1 MHQHVYHTEDNLERM
16 SQDAVRS
23 TLAISC
29 DDLRFYDY
37 ICWQHVIDSLN
48 TGEQPLLEAST
59 ELKTLLKSCDKEKL
73 KLLCSG
79 SVASFTI
86 SPKNSLR
93 QCSIPQSLM
102 RSYVLQHKFT
112 ATHKGSEY
120 ATQVYGI
127 SHSESTTLT
136 RISGFLDNIRTEQYT
151 LTLRCSEKTVISLLK
166 LSGEEEVTQAKMRK
180 IQESL
185 SHESSI
191 QPDCTELEMA
201 GQYDTS
207 IEGRANEDLA
217 KKLAARKMLV
227 QGFSANTVS
236 VELGLSARQCRTVA
250 AQARSANYLEHVNST
265 STKSSKS
272 VTGIL
277 RTNDTCANA
286 SILMRAYASLGGP
299 GAQEST
305 QIRHIVTAY
314 TLYCAIRHDVY
325 GLAERSHKS
334 RFTIQDAWIL
344 AVDYRSRRSYLTTCR
359 SCASQILRSTIQK
372 QVGCECPFCD

>member
-1 MHQHVYHTEDNLERM
+1 MNQHVYHTEDHLERM

-23 TLAISC
+23 VLATSC

-37 ICWQHVIDSLN
+37 ICWQHVIDSLSAAS
-48 TGEQPLLEAST
+48 QPLIEMSS
-59 ELKTLLKSCDKEKL
+59 ELKNLLKSCDKEKL

-86 SPKNSLR
+86 APKNCLR
-93 QCSIPQSLM
+93 QSSIPQSLM
-102 RSYVLQHKFT
+102 RSYVLQHKYT
-112 ATHKGSEY
+112 ATHKGCEY

-127 SHSESTTLT
+127 SHTESTTLT

-151 LTLRCSEKTVISLLK
+151 LILRCSERAIISLLK
-166 LSGEEEVTQAKMRK
+166 DSGEEEVIQFKMRK

-185 SHESSI
+185 SHKSST
-191 QPDCTELEMA
+191 QPDCTDFEMA
-201 GQYDTS
+201 SQYDTS
-207 IEGRANEDLA
+207 IEGRANEDLS

-250 AQARSANYLEHVNST
+250 AQTRSANYLEHVNST

-277 RTNDTCANA
+277 RTSDTCANA
-286 SILMRAYASLGGP
+286 SILMRAYASLGGA

-334 RFTIQDAWIL
+334 RFSIQDAWIL

-359 SCASQILRSTIQK
+359 SCSSQILRSTIQK